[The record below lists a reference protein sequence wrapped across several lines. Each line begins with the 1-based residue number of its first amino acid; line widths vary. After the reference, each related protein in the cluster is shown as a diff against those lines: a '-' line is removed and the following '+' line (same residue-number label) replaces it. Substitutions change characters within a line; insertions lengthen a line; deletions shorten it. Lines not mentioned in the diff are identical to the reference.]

1 MYGQGPVEALSL
13 EMVRN
18 AQADN
23 CSAWPSNP
31 THQEDGG
38 GGGGG
43 VRVSIQRPK
52 TGSLG

>member
-1 MYGQGPVEALSL
+1 VAG
-13 EMVRN
+13 N

-38 GGGGG
+38 GEG
-43 VRVSIQRPK
+43 VRPSIRRLK
-52 TGSLG
+52 TGPLG

>member
-1 MYGQGPVEALSL
+1 MAG
-13 EMVRN
+13 N

-38 GGGGG
+38 GGGGRAG
-43 VRVSIQRPK
+43 IQALK
-52 TGSLG
+52 TGPLG